1 MAILGRPSISPV
13 QTENPDVTSPAAL
26 AIREPIELDATSP
39 PKPTEKR
46 VAMHKER
53 ENDPAVLIDLPKTPQ
68 AEELEKVGVMG
79 EG

>member
-1 MAILGRPSISPV
+1 MATSENPPISPV
-13 QTENPDVTSPAAL
+13 QTEHPVVRSPATL
-26 AIREPIELDATSP
+26 ASREPIDLDATSP